1 MRRLQAL
8 AAVVVV
14 VLVVGGAAYADREI
28 APEPLGHVTATRVPT
43 GAWYCPHGGGPQD
56 WEVGLQIANPGPE
69 PATVRIRSM
78 GEAKPD
84 APVTQTIE
92 PGALVEVP
100 VDAVG
105 RERSSMVEWFDR
117 WVAVGW
123 ISHAGGEEGG
133 VAAEPC
139 SATATGRWLLP
150 DASTATEEQDDY
162 VIVMNPTARDAVVS
176 FTLLSERKEPVQK
189 GELTDVVLKPFH
201 SMSVKLGEIVAGEDT
216 VGTIVEAATGR
227 IVASTLGVTTTGG
240 IRSALGYAGDPPAE
254 VVFPGGEDAG
264 RTQLAVMSTSV
275 ERVEL
280 ASDVIGSEEGSAQ
293 AFAGVADA
301 APPSRSARTFA
312 TTTTEPSSVIF
323 RAAASGVAAVRR
335 TFGVVSDQGASIG
348 GTPASAWV
356 ILPAVSGAPSHP
368 RIAITNPSDDAV
380 EVTLSAFGATTGEI
394 VVVIPARASVL
405 AAKGFMDEHPDDAFL
420 AVSSDGTF
428 VPAAA
433 SYSRGKDGFATFAV
447 ASGIPL
453 PPAWVPS

>member
-1 MRRLQAL
+1 
-8 AAVVVV
+8 
-14 VLVVGGAAYADREI
+14 
-28 APEPLGHVTATRVPT
+28 
-43 GAWYCPHGGGPQD
+43 
-56 WEVGLQIANPGPE
+56 
-69 PATVRIRSM
+69 
-78 GEAKPD
+78 
-84 APVTQTIE
+84 
-92 PGALVEVP
+92 
-100 VDAVG
+100 
-105 RERSSMVEWFDR
+105 
-117 WVAVGW
+117 
-123 ISHAGGEEGG
+123 
-133 VAAEPC
+133 AEPC

-227 IVASTLGVTTTGG
+227 VVASTLGVTTTGG

-447 ASGIPL
+447 ASGIPV